1 VDSSRFEK
9 VVEGV
14 YALAVWDASWNSY
27 NNCYAVLGARDAFL
41 IDTGKG
47 EHVDL
52 LIHAL
57 SRLQRTPR
65 DVTTILA
72 THGHHDHVG
81 GSVAFAKASKVIH
94 VGDWR
99 LLSGKLQGEFT
110 PSLPD
115 EGTVL
120 DFDCL
125 RLGQHTAGSVAL
137 FHRATK
143 VLFSGDHLCF
153 FGAPLSAGGLVGR
166 GAERREEFCGF
177 VSSWASHWP
186 PAGAELERL
195 TADLARRPSEDRERY
210 NFGLFL
216 DGLIRL
222 QRFNA
227 TALCTGHGPV
237 LVEDIPRFISQVITA
252 GRRSDAPHE

>member
-1 VDSSRFEK
+1 MSGARGGVDSSRFEK

-27 NNCYAVLGARDAFL
+27 NNCYAVLGARDTVL

-94 VGDWR
+94 GC
-99 LLSGKLQGEFT
+99 S
-110 PSLPD
+110 S
-115 EGTVL
+115 
-120 DFDCL
+120 
-125 RLGQHTAGSVAL
+125 A
-137 FHRATK
+137 ATI
-143 VLFSGDHLCF
+143 C
-153 FGAPLSAGGLVGR
+153 
-166 GAERREEFCGF
+166 
-177 VSSWASHWP
+177 VS
-186 PAGAELERL
+186 
-195 TADLARRPSEDRERY
+195 LAR
-210 NFGLFL
+210 LFQL
-216 DGLIRL
+216 G
-222 QRFNA
+222 
-227 TALCTGHGPV
+227 GW
-237 LVEDIPRFISQVITA
+237 
-252 GRRSDAPHE
+252 